1 MGASGITST
10 CRTIKGERG
19 TTTYCRS
26 PMPYRDSVCTEEW
39 NTLGDAATGNG
50 LWVRDDLLAK
60 IEGVAR
66 NWSVGE
72 AASKAATN
80 SG

>member
-1 MGASGITST
+1 
-10 CRTIKGERG
+10 
-19 TTTYCRS
+19 
-26 PMPYRDSVCTEEW
+26 MPYRDSVCTEEW